1 MKKAAT
7 QSRGASFDKIW
18 TVSNMLSM
26 FRMLLAIPL
35 AFVLQ
40 DAERMLPFVLVLSAV
55 AYASDL
61 LDGWVARTFDGES
74 RFGRIIDPL
83 ADKVFITVGVLGME
97 AAGLIPW
104 WFTILVIA
112 RDIIILAGGVHLR
125 ARTGQVVQSTML
137 GKATVVSIGVALIAA
152 LFGEGSSHPLPVLLL
167 LLAVGMIAA
176 SLYGYGQ
183 RYVSLIGRKK

>member
-1 MKKAAT
+1 MKKART
-7 QSRGASFDKIW
+7 QTRGASFDKIW

-40 DAERMLPFVLVLSAV
+40 DAERMLPFVLLISAV

-83 ADKVFITVGVLGME
+83 ADKVFITVGVLVM
-97 AAGLIPW
+97 AATRLIPW
-104 WFTILVIA
+104 WFTVLVIA
-112 RDIIILAGGVHLR
+112 RDLIILLGGVHLR
-125 ARTGQVVQSTML
+125 MRTGQVVQSTML
-137 GKATVVSIGVALIAA
+137 GKATVVSIGAALIAA
-152 LFGEGSSHPLPVLLL
+152 LFGLGSSNPLPMLLL